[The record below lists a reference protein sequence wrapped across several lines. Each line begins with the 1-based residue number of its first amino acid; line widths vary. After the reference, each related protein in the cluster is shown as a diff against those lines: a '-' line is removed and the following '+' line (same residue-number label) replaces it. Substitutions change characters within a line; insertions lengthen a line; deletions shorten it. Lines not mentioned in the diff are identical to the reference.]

1 MRLRP
6 PLPSRSQRPPSPTPV
21 RSPLWMTTI
30 SITLTQETFVSTKRQ
45 FYSLSKNHHPDHNP
59 NDPEAANRFVKI
71 SEAYS
76 VLGNSENRER
86 YDRERRRFS
95 EDRSPRSEAQ
105 YGSLSSS
112 GPFGSRPAS
121 GLSRRRT
128 HFRGPPPSFYRG
140 GGWGSQ
146 AAKRTAHVDP
156 NSPMPP
162 NTGFKSDD
170 VNGRNT
176 GSSGFSGTYGGWNN
190 DVPHFDHE
198 GHYRTH
204 RWQEQKRI
212 RRNRESPFDSGGG
225 GAIWTNFFVVS
236 GVISLAFLISTTLQS
251 TKFTSNKRNTD
262 IT

>member
-1 MRLRP
+1 MY
-6 PLPSRSQRPPSPTPV
+6 
-21 RSPLWMTTI
+21 
-30 SITLTQETFVSTKRQ
+30 ITNNFERQ

-59 NDPEAANRFVKI
+59 NDPEAGNRFVRI
-71 SEAYS
+71 SEAYA
-76 VLGNSENRER
+76 VLGNSEKRER
-86 YDRERRRFS
+86 YDRDKRRYS
-95 EDRSPRSEAQ
+95 ARSPSDAQ
-105 YGSLSSS
+105 HGSPSGS

-146 AAKRTAHVDP
+146 TAKRTAHADP
-156 NSPMPP
+156 TSPTPS
-162 NTGFKSDD
+162 NTGFKSGD
-170 VNGRNT
+170 VGERNT
-176 GSSGFSGTYGGWNN
+176 GSFGFSGTYVGWKN

-212 RRNRESPFDSGGG
+212 RRNRESPFDPGGG

-251 TKFTSNKRNTD
+251 TKFSNNQRNTD